1 MKKRIT
7 VRSILFVGGGIT
19 LLFFSL
25 IGRIFYLQ
33 VVQADWLNESAMA
46 QWQREEWMEPQRGMI
61 MDRNGQ
67 PLAYSGPAYTVVAV
81 LSEKAPSRV
90 ENPMDTAEKLAPI
103 LQMSKESL
111 LSLLSKKDRY
121 QVELRPG
128 GWKIDE
134 SKAKE
139 IEALRLPGIYLSKST
154 KRYYPNQAFLSPTL
168 GYVDKEGEAKMG
180 LELMYDS
187 ILRGTPGKGVF
198 LTDRSKNVL
207 PAGVENYQPA
217 VDGKNLRLTVD
228 ERIQHFAEQALDDAA
243 SRYRAKGMMVL
254 VADPNT
260 MEMLAIASRP
270 DFDPNQYTQI
280 TDYRNL
286 PLQVP
291 YEPGSTFKVITLAAS
306 IEEGV
311 FHPDEVYQA
320 GRYESKVIR
329 PAIKD
334 YYNNLGWGKI
344 TFRQGIERSSNVGA
358 VILGFERLGKEKL
371 FQYYKKFGFGEPTG
385 IDYPHEGVG
394 KLPPPNAPPRD
405 IATTTFGQ
413 AITVTAIE
421 QLRAV
426 SAAING
432 GKLLRPYL
440 VKEILDPKTGKVLT
454 ENKPVVERQVISP
467 ETSSEVR
474 KVLEGVITSP
484 EGTGRGYAIEGYR
497 IGGKTGTAQKPDVN
511 GSYSRDKFIYSFVG
525 FAPVDNPRLI
535 VYAVVDEPDMT
546 AISSSQVVGEIF
558 RSVMKNSLQ
567 YLQIPPDASLSSP
580 QNPGGKEKAAS
591 LLPESQTAPQLL
603 TIPTFVGE
611 MASSAKQKALE
622 LGLKP
627 VVLGKGKKVT
637 GQYPQGNEEV
647 MAGQTLYLV
656 TDGEVLMPDLTGVS

>member
-103 LQMSKESL
+103 LQMSKEGL
-111 LSLLSKKDRY
+111 LSLLTKKDRY

-154 KRYYPNQAFLSPTL
+154 KRYYPNQAFLSHTL

-217 VDGKNLRLTVD
+217 EDGKNLRLTID
-228 ERIQHFAEQALDDAA
+228 ERIQHFAEQALNDAA

-344 TFRQGIERSSNVGA
+344 TFRQGIERSSNVG
-358 VILGFERLGKEKL
+358 
-371 FQYYKKFGFGEPTG
+371 
-385 IDYPHEGVG
+385 
-394 KLPPPNAPPRD
+394 
-405 IATTTFGQ
+405 
-413 AITVTAIE
+413 
-421 QLRAV
+421 
-426 SAAING
+426 
-432 GKLLRPYL
+432 
-440 VKEILDPKTGKVLT
+440 
-454 ENKPVVERQVISP
+454 
-467 ETSSEVR
+467 
-474 KVLEGVITSP
+474 
-484 EGTGRGYAIEGYR
+484 
-497 IGGKTGTAQKPDVN
+497 
-511 GSYSRDKFIYSFVG
+511 
-525 FAPVDNPRLI
+525 
-535 VYAVVDEPDMT
+535 
-546 AISSSQVVGEIF
+546 
-558 RSVMKNSLQ
+558 
-567 YLQIPPDASLSSP
+567 
-580 QNPGGKEKAAS
+580 
-591 LLPESQTAPQLL
+591 
-603 TIPTFVGE
+603 
-611 MASSAKQKALE
+611 
-622 LGLKP
+622 
-627 VVLGKGKKVT
+627 
-637 GQYPQGNEEV
+637 
-647 MAGQTLYLV
+647 
-656 TDGEVLMPDLTGVS
+656 